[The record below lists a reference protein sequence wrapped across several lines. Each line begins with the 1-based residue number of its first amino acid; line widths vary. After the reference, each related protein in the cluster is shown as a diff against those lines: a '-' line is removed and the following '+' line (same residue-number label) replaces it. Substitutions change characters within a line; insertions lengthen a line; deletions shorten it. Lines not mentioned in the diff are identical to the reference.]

1 LQLGLLTAPQGVHFG
16 PDQPHQVK
24 VMYSMMDDLASVVT
38 DGASVKAVD
47 KIASQVAA
55 SAGSKAPGE
64 KGAQLAWEKQR
75 STMLQV
81 TFDVFCRTP
90 PRRVLFTRPDACTL
104 SVNP

>member
-1 LQLGLLTAPQGVHFG
+1 MLPPRKLTKAPAPKSKRLLLLDVRTALQPRKPLQLPPSALQLGLLTTPQGVHFG

-55 SAGSKAPGE
+55 SAGSKAP
-64 KGAQLAWEKQR
+64 R
-75 STMLQV
+75 
-81 TFDVFCRTP
+81 
-90 PRRVLFTRPDACTL
+90 
-104 SVNP
+104 